1 MPAVASGACRILFAA
16 TTAFC
21 RHESAIPAAPTPN
34 ATYRNHPGHAEAVEI
49 IFDPARVSYRQI
61 LEFFFQI
68 HDPTTRNRQGN
79 DVGTSYR
86 SAIFYTSDEQKRI
99 AEDTIADVDAS
110 GLWPGKVVTEVVPAG
125 DVLGGRTRTSGLSAN
140 DIRTATPAISCG
152 PTGDCRFAPRRLQSR
167 HDSRSSSKRTLK
179 SLAVQ
184 CTAPVRSTVR
194 VREVLIE
201 GYRHSITSTYY
212 SEESTMSQPIQ
223 ILGIAGSLRRASY
236 NRAALR
242 AAMQLVPQDTALD
255 IFELDGISGFNQDE
269 EQNPPP
275 KVIELKRR
283 IREADAILIVTPE
296 YNYSIPGVLK
306 NAIDWASRPYGDSAW
321 NGKPVALMGASIG
334 AIGTARAQYH
344 LRQVFV
350 FLNMFPIN
358 QPEVMISNAGERF
371 DAGGNLTDETTK
383 KLIRQLLQSLADWTR
398 RLAQSL

>member
-1 MPAVASGACRILFAA
+1 
-16 TTAFC
+16 
-21 RHESAIPAAPTPN
+21 
-34 ATYRNHPGHAEAVEI
+34 
-49 IFDPARVSYRQI
+49 
-61 LEFFFQI
+61 
-68 HDPTTRNRQGN
+68 
-79 DVGTSYR
+79 
-86 SAIFYTSDEQKRI
+86 
-99 AEDTIADVDAS
+99 
-110 GLWPGKVVTEVVPAG
+110 
-125 DVLGGRTRTSGLSAN
+125 
-140 DIRTATPAISCG
+140 
-152 PTGDCRFAPRRLQSR
+152 
-167 HDSRSSSKRTLK
+167 
-179 SLAVQ
+179 
-184 CTAPVRSTVR
+184 
-194 VREVLIE
+194 
-201 GYRHSITSTYY
+201 
-212 SEESTMSQPIQ
+212 MSQPIQ

-242 AAMQLVPQDTALD
+242 AAMQLVPQDTAVD

-371 DAGGNLTDETTK
+371 DAGRNLTDETTK